1 LARARRREGLADYIR
16 LYLRRTMSAK
26 RNSPDIA
33 RNPLKSPDSQEEMKG
48 NANKFKPQIQE

>member
-1 LARARRREGLADYIR
+1 
-16 LYLRRTMSAK
+16 MSAK